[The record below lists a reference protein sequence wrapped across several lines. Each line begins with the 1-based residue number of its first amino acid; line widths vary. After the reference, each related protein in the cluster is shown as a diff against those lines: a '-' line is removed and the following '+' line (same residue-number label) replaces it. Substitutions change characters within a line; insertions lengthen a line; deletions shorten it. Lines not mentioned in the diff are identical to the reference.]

1 MLSIITPVYNSE
13 RFIAACIEAVIEQH
27 CSNLEH
33 IIIDGNSTDRTVE
46 IIRQYAD
53 RYPHI
58 HWRSEPDRGQS
69 DAMNKGIAMA
79 RGTIMGILNVDD
91 TYAPDVLNEIVDRF
105 QTLPEPTLL
114 VGNCNIWDDDG
125 RLVEVNKPSKLN
137 LFDLVVGVNV
147 NPYPCNPA
155 AYFYHTSL
163 HQKIGF
169 YSQDNHYSM
178 DLDFLLKA
186 VQAANVVYVDRTW
199 GNYRR
204 LEGTKTVNDMQKG
217 HMNHRVNQL
226 LKRYRQDLPL
236 AQQMQLVLCDRWATL
251 HYFLSR
257 PQALPDAIKAKM
269 LRLSTDSR

>member
-13 RFIAACIEAVIEQH
+13 RFMAACIEAVIGQH
-27 CSNLEH
+27 CADLEH
-33 IIIDGNSTDRTVE
+33 IIIDGGSTDRTVQ
-46 IIRQYAD
+46 IIQQYAD
-53 RYPHI
+53 RYPHLR
-58 HWRSEPDRGQS
+58 WRSEPDRGQS

-79 RGTIMGILNVDD
+79 RGSILGVLNVDD
-91 TYAPDVLNEIVDRF
+91 AYEPNVLNEIVDRF

-125 RLVEVNKPSKLN
+125 NLIEVNKPCKLG

-163 HQKIGF
+163 HQKIGL
-169 YSQDNHYSM
+169 YPLDDHYSM

-186 VQAANVVYVDRTW
+186 VQAANVIYVDRTW

-204 LEGTKTVNDMQKG
+204 LEGTKTVSDMQKG
-217 HMNHRVNQL
+217 HMNHRVSQL
-226 LKRYRQDLPL
+226 LKHYRKDLPL
-236 AQQMQLVLCDRWATL
+236 LQRVQLALRDRWATAA
-251 HYFLSR
+251 YFLSR

-269 LRLSTDSR
+269 LKLSSDAS

>member
-13 RFIAACIEAVIEQH
+13 RFMATCIETVIEQG
-27 CSNLEH
+27 CSDLEH
-33 IIIDGNSTDRTVE
+33 IIIDGNSTDRSVQ
-46 IIRQYAD
+46 IIQQYAD

-58 HWRSEPDRGQS
+58 RWRSEPDRGQS

-79 RGTIMGILNVDD
+79 RGSVMGILNVDD
-91 TYAPDVLNEIVDRF
+91 AYEPNVLNDTVDRF
-105 QTLPEPTLL
+105 QSLPEPTLL

-125 RLVEVNKPSKLN
+125 RLIEVNKPTRLG
-137 LFDLVVGVNV
+137 LFDLVIGVNV

-163 HQKIGF
+163 HQKTGG
-169 YSQDNHYSM
+169 YQLDDHYSM

-186 VQAANVVYVDRTW
+186 VQVANVVYVDRTW

-217 HMNHRVNQL
+217 RMNQRVAQL
-226 LKRYRQDLPL
+226 LKRYRKDLPL
-236 AQQMQLVLCDRWATL
+236 LQQMQLVLRDRWATA
-251 HYFLSR
+251 HYFLSK
-257 PQALPDAIKAKM
+257 PQTLPNAIKAKM
-269 LRLSTDSR
+269 LKLAAATR